1 MKEKETDFIQ
11 LWAEYFKKNPESSRK
26 CLNEFIAAQISLAQT
41 RLIKLPIEK
50 LIQLFD
56 IKNQNI
62 IRMIIE
68 RKNSNQKNETS

>member
-1 MKEKETDFIQ
+1 MCIRDRFLT
-11 LWAEYFKKNPESSRK
+11 
-26 CLNEFIAAQISLAQT
+26 AQISLAQAQL
-41 RLIKLPIEK
+41 RKLPIEK